1 MSVISMKQLLEAGVH
16 FGHQT
21 RKWNPKMKKYIFTA
35 RNDIHILNLEQT
47 SDLIDKAYQF
57 VRDVVAS
64 GKSVLFVGTK
74 KQAADAIR
82 EEAERCGMFYVNS
95 RWLGG
100 CLTNFKTIR
109 SRIDRLNKLNQMEKV
124 GEFELLPKKEVALLK
139 SERDKLEANLGG
151 IKEMREM
158 PGVIFVVDPSKEHIC
173 VREAIKMHIPLVGLV
188 DTNCDPSG
196 IDYVIPGNDD
206 AIRSVKL
213 IASAIADAVIEAKEG
228 VSFKESEEEEEPV
241 DLAAAI
247 EQSKPTA
254 EDLEEPASE
263 EKPNKKSSKKK
274 EEEASEKQEEAS
286 EEVKPA
292 KNASKKK
299 EEEQK
304 AEEVAT
310 EEKPKRAS
318 KKAKSEEE

>member
-263 EKPNKKSSKKK
+263 EKPKKKSSKKK
-274 EEEASEKQEEAS
+274 EGEASEKQEEAS

-292 KNASKKK
+292 KKASKKK

-310 EEKPKRAS
+310 EEKPKSAS